1 MKLVIQTNYMF
12 LSCINFKLAKRHTTS
27 KRIYKNVHSNRKLIR
42 NAKRICLFHNIIE
55 VSLHPKKTQTSPQQ
69 SFEEV
74 RTDRLPLK

>member
-1 MKLVIQTNYMF
+1 MYIQ
-12 LSCINFKLAKRHTTS
+12 IE
-27 KRIYKNVHSNRKLIR
+27 KLIR

-74 RTDRLPLK
+74 RNDGLPLK